1 MIPLATADEV
11 RRADRRAIEE
21 LGVPGVVLMENAGR
35 GAADLIERV
44 FGPARGRRVAVVAGK
59 GNNGGDGFV
68 VARHLAGRGATV
80 DVWLVA
86 AAADVRGDALV
97 NLEALRRVGVG
108 VTEVGVRG
116 GIDALGRSLRGA
128 DVVVDALLGTGASG
142 VPSGLV
148 ADAIRAINESGRPVS
163 SLDLPSGLLADGGP
177 VPEPTVRA
185 DLTVTFGLAKPGLY
199 LLPGALHA
207 GRVEVA
213 DLGVPR
219 EWLARGLRLG
229 LVEAED
235 VRAALPPRPIDAHKG
250 RHGHLLVVAGSI
262 GKTGAAVLACR
273 GALRAGTGLVTCAV
287 PVSQQP
293 VVAAHLAEAMTEPI
307 AETAAQTLS
316 AKALDRI
323 LELAARMD
331 AVAVGPGVGREPET
345 QGALREL
352 VRTAEQPMVVDAD
365 ALTALVGHLALVRE
379 ARAPRLLTPHPGE
392 AARLLDTTVAAVQ
405 ADRLGSTRALAEATG
420 AVVALKGARTVVA
433 APSGETTLNP
443 TGNPGLA
450 TGGTGD
456 VLTGIAG
463 GFLAQGLA
471 ALPALQAAVYLHGLA
486 GDLAARAR
494 GGVGLLA
501 GDVAEALPAA
511 LRALRGES
519 TS

>member
-108 VTEVGVRG
+108 VTEVGARG

-142 VPSGLV
+142 APSGLV
-148 ADAIRAINESGRPVS
+148 ADAIRAINEAGRPVS

-235 VRAALPPRPIDAHKG
+235 VRAALPPRSIDAHKG

-293 VVAAHLAEAMTEPI
+293 VVAAQLAEAMTEPI
-307 AETAAQTLS
+307 PETAAQTLS
-316 AKALDRI
+316 AKALDRV

-331 AVAVGPGVGREPET
+331 AVAVGPGVGLEPET
-345 QGALREL
+345 QGRRAGSGPDGR
-352 VRTAEQPMVVDAD
+352 AAD
-365 ALTALVGHLALVRE
+365 GRGRGRPDGAG
-379 ARAPRLLTPHPGE
+379 RAPRP
-392 AARLLDTTVAAVQ
+392 
-405 ADRLGSTRALAEATG
+405 
-420 AVVALKGARTVVA
+420 GARGEGTPAPDAASGRGRA
-433 APSGETTLNP
+433 APRHDG
-443 TGNPGLA
+443 GRGPGRPPREHA
-450 TGGTGD
+450 GARRGD
-456 VLTGIAG
+456 RRGRR
-463 GFLAQGLA
+463 AQGRA
-471 ALPALQAAVYLHGLA
+471 HRGGGAQRGDDAEPDRESGARDGRHRGRPDGDRGRLPGPGSGGAPRAPGGGVPP
-486 GDLAARAR
+486 RAR
-494 GGVGLLA
+494 G
-501 GDVAEALPAA
+501 
-511 LRALRGES
+511 
-519 TS
+519 